1 MAEFFESPTE
11 GYLDGLTKAQ
21 LRIVAEHYHFSE
33 SLPKDLN
40 KQGLKDSVKQHLLER
55 SVIAGKSDPVNPT
68 AASTPTRADAGAPS
82 HGSAFSFEQQMEF
95 LKMREAARDKDRE
108 VEVEKMRQDRELEF
122 EKLKLERERMR
133 LMAEGKIVGT
143 GAGDSS
149 GSSGRAGAENLSNMI
164 KFLPKLTEIPTFSFL
179 FLKELLIGGVGTTQ
193 SAPC

>member
-68 AASTPTRADAGAPS
+68 AASTPTRADAGAPL
-82 HGSAFSFEQQMEF
+82 HGS
-95 LKMREAARDKDRE
+95 KW
-108 VEVEKMRQDRELEF
+108 
-122 EKLKLERERMR
+122 
-133 LMAEGKIVGT
+133 
-143 GAGDSS
+143 SS
-149 GSSGRAGAENLSNMI
+149 
-164 KFLPKLTEIPTFSFL
+164 
-179 FLKELLIGGVGTTQ
+179 
-193 SAPC
+193 

>member
-82 HGSAFSFEQQMEF
+82 RGSAFSFEQQMEF

-122 EKLKLERERMR
+122 EKLKLERERLR

-164 KFLPKLTEIPTFSFL
+164 KFLPKFNDRDPDIFFSIFEGIDDERGWNCHG
-179 FLKELLIGGVGTTQ
+179 KK
-193 SAPC
+193 